1 MEGWAAAFNTTGGYI
16 GNIQVTWSV
25 NNIGTNA
32 STDPLTGLSSEFYSG
47 HNGGSAIWIADDG
60 SGHQDE
66 VSFTVNAPTLDYILI
81 VDSQGTGVSE
91 IQNQVVPVG
100 FTIQGWAASFNNTI
114 GYLQDVS
121 VSWTVVDAEGADAST
136 TPPIGTSSTFD
147 AGVTSGSATWIANDG
162 FGHTHDVDFTI
173 IPPEIDY
180 IVIMDAPN
188 NSGNE
193 IQDQTVAA
201 TFTIEGWAAAFND
214 TVDYIQDISVSW
226 TVSNSGSTATTNPS
240 SGLSSTFDAD
250 INSGTATWRAE
261 DGSGHWDT
269 VIFNVVGLTVD
280 SILIV
285 NSPST
290 GTDEIPTQNVDV
302 GVYITGWA
310 AAFNDSY
317 GYMQD
322 ISVSWSVSNTGST
335 AETDPPSGTSSTFY
349 SHENG
354 GTARWIAD
362 DGEGHT
368 DNVTITINPPSRD
381 YILIVDSS
389 GSGEFEI
396 QDITVGVGFTIQGWA
411 AGFNNTIGYLN
422 DVSTTTWTVSNSGS
436 NATTAPGVGASSTF
450 NAQSDPGT
458 ATWTATDGPRSD
470 SVEFTI
476 DPPQIDNILIVDNPN
491 TGEFE
496 IPDQTVDV
504 GFNTTGW
511 AAGFNNTVGYI
522 GDVTVTWSVN
532 NAGTNSTTGPQTDVY
547 SEFRSGWFGGTTIW
561 TAEYAIGKTDTVEFT
576 VNPPT
581 VDYIRIVDSQGTG
594 DQEIPNQTVDIDFRI
609 LGFAASFNDTIGYL
623 DDINVNWTVDNIN
636 SDASTAPSEGFSSEF
651 FAGWQGGN
659 STWTADDGG
668 GHTDSITFTINPP
681 QIDYILIVDS
691 PFTGSDEIPDI
702 TIGVGQTIEGWA
714 AGFNNIAGYID
725 DVNVTWSVTNFG
737 TQASTD
743 PLIGNHSYITS
754 GIIGGSAVWR
764 AEDEIGNYDTVT
776 FSISEPQ
783 ADYIQIHDAPDGT
796 GSVVSDIV
804 YPIGHETR
812 LFGVLM
818 NNTAGYIDDAPANS
832 QWTSQDPNIV
842 TASTPGEYTEIVC
855 SITNFGIIILTIDDG
870 NGHTNTTTI
879 TVLEPTTDDLK
890 IMDGPGGSGEEI
902 TNPEYPVGAEVDF
915 YGAMFNDTAGY
926 IGDVPSS
933 ASWRSSHPR
942 ISVDSSGSFATITC
956 SDTDYGTATITLE
969 DDEGNSE
976 SVLVTIMEP
985 TVDSVLVRDAPGSS
999 GSPIANHNLDV
1010 GSSETY
1016 YAIGFND
1023 TAGNLGGVDVEWS
1036 NTNSEVGVL
1045 TVAFGSQTTFSAFS
1059 DKVGSTTILVTYDGN
1074 SVGSFVVTIKDTV
1087 DPVADAGSDQIAK
1100 VGETVFFD
1108 ASDSSDNVEI
1118 EKYTWTFNHK
1128 DDQVILTGES
1138 EAFEFLVP
1146 GNYEISLE
1154 VEDSSGNTAYDSFTV
1169 VVEGE
1174 VGEDEETPW
1183 IMIISLIIVILV
1195 VLLLLM
1201 FLMTKKKKKVQ
1212 RCRICGKE
1220 FYPQTDAEA
1229 AQGMCPEC
1237 ATKGIFGAKSS
1248 SAIGEPRPAVA
1259 STKTVVVRCPSCK
1272 EEFDFGVKGDGPQ
1285 TVTCPHCGTQGQ
1297 MEF

>member
-1 MEGWAAAFNTTGGYI
+1 MADDNEGHTDVVNFTINPPQRDSIVIVDSPGTGANEISDKTVSVGYTVQGWAAAYNSSIGYI
-16 GNIQVTWSV
+16 GDIAVT
-25 NNIGTNA
+25 
-32 STDPLTGLSSEFYSG
+32 
-47 HNGGSAIWIADDG
+47 
-60 SGHQDE
+60 
-66 VSFTVNAPTLDYILI
+66 
-81 VDSQGTGVSE
+81 
-91 IQNQVVPVG
+91 
-100 FTIQGWAASFNNTI
+100 
-114 GYLQDVS
+114 
-121 VSWTVVDAEGADAST
+121 WTVV
-136 TPPIGTSSTFD
+136 
-147 AGVTSGSATWIANDG
+147 
-162 FGHTHDVDFTI
+162 
-173 IPPEIDY
+173 
-180 IVIMDAPN
+180 
-188 NSGNE
+188 
-193 IQDQTVAA
+193 
-201 TFTIEGWAAAFND
+201 
-214 TVDYIQDISVSW
+214 
-226 TVSNSGSTATTNPS
+226 
-240 SGLSSTFDAD
+240 
-250 INSGTATWRAE
+250 
-261 DGSGHWDT
+261 
-269 VIFNVVGLTVD
+269 
-280 SILIV
+280 
-285 NSPST
+285 
-290 GTDEIPTQNVDV
+290 
-302 GVYITGWA
+302 
-310 AAFNDSY
+310 
-317 GYMQD
+317 
-322 ISVSWSVSNTGST
+322 
-335 AETDPPSGTSSTFY
+335 
-349 SHENG
+349 
-354 GTARWIAD
+354 
-362 DGEGHT
+362 
-368 DNVTITINPPSRD
+368 
-381 YILIVDSS
+381 
-389 GSGEFEI
+389 
-396 QDITVGVGFTIQGWA
+396 
-411 AGFNNTIGYLN
+411 
-422 DVSTTTWTVSNSGS
+422 NSGS
-436 NATTAPGVGASSTF
+436 NATTIPGFGTSSTF

-458 ATWTATDGPRSD
+458 ATWTATDGPRND
-470 SVEFTI
+470 TVIFIIE
-476 DPPQIDNILIVDNPN
+476 PPQIDYILTVSSED
-491 TGEFE
+491 TGQNE
-496 IPDQTVDV
+496 IPNQTVDV
-504 GFNTTGW
+504 DFNITGW
-511 AAGFNNTVGYI
+511 AAAFNDTSGYLR
-522 GDVTVTWSVN
+522 DVSVTWSVN
-532 NAGTNSTTGPQTDVY
+532 NVGTNSSTDPQTDTH
-547 SEFRSGWFGGTTIW
+547 SEFYSGWFGGITTW
-561 TAEYAIGKTDTVEFT
+561 TAEYAVGITDTVEFT

-594 DQEIPNQTVDIDFRI
+594 DQEIQDQTVDIDFRI
-609 LGFAASFNDTIGYL
+609 LGFAASFNNTIGYL
-623 DDINVNWTVDNIN
+623 DEISVKWRN
-636 SDASTAPSEGFSSEF
+636 
-651 FAGWQGGN
+651 
-659 STWTADDGG
+659 
-668 GHTDSITFTINPP
+668 
-681 QIDYILIVDS
+681 YILIVDS

-725 DVNVTWSVTNFG
+725 DINVTWSVTNFG
-737 TQASTD
+737 TQTSTD
-743 PLIGNHSYITS
+743 PLIGNHSYFTS

-764 AEDEIGNYDTVT
+764 GEDDLGNYDTVT
-776 FSISEPQ
+776 FSVSEPQ

-796 GSVVSDIV
+796 GSIVTDIV

-832 QWTSQDPNIV
+832 QWTSQDPDIV
-842 TASTPGEYTEIVC
+842 TASTPGEYTELVC
-855 SITNFGIIILTIDDG
+855 SLTNFGIIILTIDDG
-870 NGHTNTTTI
+870 NGHTNSTTI

-902 TNPEYPVGAEVDF
+902 TNPEYPVGAEVNL

-976 SVLVTIMEP
+976 SALVTILEP
-985 TVDSVLVRDAPGSS
+985 TVDSVLVRDGPGSS

-1023 TAGNLGGVDVEWS
+1023 TAGNLGGVDVDWS

-1045 TVAFGSQTTFSAFS
+1045 SVAFGSQTSFSAFS
-1059 DKVGSTTILVTYDGN
+1059 DKVGITTILITYDG
-1074 SVGSFVVTIKDTV
+1074 SSIDSFVVTVIDTL
-1087 DPVADAGSDQIAK
+1087 DPFADAGSDQIAK

-1183 IMIISLIIVILV
+1183 IMIISLIIIILV

-1212 RCRICGKE
+1212 RCRICAKE

-1248 SAIGEPRPAVA
+1248 SAMGEPRPAVA

-1285 TVTCPHCGTQGQ
+1285 TVTCPHCGTQGE